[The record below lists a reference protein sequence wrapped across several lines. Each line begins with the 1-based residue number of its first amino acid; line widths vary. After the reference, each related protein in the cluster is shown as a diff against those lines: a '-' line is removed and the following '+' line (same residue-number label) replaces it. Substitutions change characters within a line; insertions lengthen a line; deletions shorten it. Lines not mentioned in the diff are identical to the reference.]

1 MKKVIEISFP
11 MQTLIYFDLF
21 AESSKMICAF
31 L

>member
-1 MKKVIEISFP
+1 MKKVTEISVL

-21 AESSKMICAF
+21 AESSKMIRAF